1 MSYLQNHLLIAMP
14 TMEDNFFARSVIYV
28 CEHNAKG
35 AMGLTLTVP
44 LDMDLHHLLTQMKI
58 EDVDLELSHHPVLAG
73 GPVNTDR
80 GFVLHSPRLGLHSSL
95 QLTDDLMITTSLDI
109 LKELGTGNAPDQFLV
124 ALGYAGWEAGQL
136 EQELLD
142 NSWLTLPATTQ
153 LLFHTPWQDKWLAA
167 THAMGID
174 IWRVAPQAGHA

>member
-1 MSYLQNHLLIAMP
+1 MSYLQNHFLIAMP
-14 TMEDNFFARSVIYV
+14 TMEDGFFSRSVIYL

-44 LDMDLHHLLTQMKI
+44 LDMDLYELLTKM
-58 EDVDLELSHHPVLAG
+58 ELTDVSPELRELPVLAG

-80 GFVLHSPRLGLHSSL
+80 GFVLHSPKPGLHSSL
-95 QLTDDLMITTSLDI
+95 QLTDELMITTSLDV
-109 LKELGTGNAPDQFLV
+109 LHTLGTEQAPERFIIT
-124 ALGYAGWEAGQL
+124 LGYAGWEAGQL

-142 NSWLTLPATTQ
+142 NSWLTLPATPE
-153 LLFHTPWQDKWLAA
+153 LIFNVPWSERWLAA
-167 THAMGID
+167 TQAMGLD